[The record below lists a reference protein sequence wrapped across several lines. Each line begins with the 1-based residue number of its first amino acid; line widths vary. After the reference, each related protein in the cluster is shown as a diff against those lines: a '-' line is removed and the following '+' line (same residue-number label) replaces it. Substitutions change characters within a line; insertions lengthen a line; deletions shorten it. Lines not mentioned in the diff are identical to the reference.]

1 MVNPARLIA
10 SLTTAALG
18 SAALVSATLPV
29 AHAGDMGDCPA
40 TVIVAARGNDAS
52 ETVNPVRYSEESDAV
67 SNGWEGLN
75 IRAFLQYAEQRHLD
89 QHGESLLRDI
99 PVLGLSGEYH
109 PADIPIPEITDGA
122 GLIDVLPRAG
132 EVITS
137 TVDGFRRTID
147 VGIPGARL
155 AIEDYEAA
163 TGCSPRYILIGYSLG
178 ASMLSLQ
185 EDWLAQKGQLGGT
198 FYFGAGHQ
206 SPGDPAAVG
215 ATVNGGILGR
225 LPSNSLDTARTP
237 NRMIYCIP
245 HDFACDFT
253 PTAVQVGLDEG
264 TQGPHAR
271 YFLHP
276 DTEPH
281 SAEVADRFSS
291 WLG

>member
-52 ETVNPVRYSEESDAV
+52 KTVNPVRYSEESDAV

-163 TGCSPRYILIGYSLG
+163 TGCAPRYILIGYSLG

-215 ATVNGGILGR
+215 A
-225 LPSNSLDTARTP
+225 
-237 NRMIYCIP
+237 
-245 HDFACDFT
+245 
-253 PTAVQVGLDEG
+253 
-264 TQGPHAR
+264 
-271 YFLHP
+271 
-276 DTEPH
+276 
-281 SAEVADRFSS
+281 
-291 WLG
+291 